1 MKRVSLVLALLL
13 ANACHRDQQAQ
24 GPFERA
30 GKHLDSA
37 AQKTGGAL
45 KTAAEKTGEA
55 AQMAGHATGRALGRA
70 GDKLQG
76 KTPQPAVTGH

>member
-1 MKRVSLVLALLL
+1 MRRICPIAALLL
-13 ANACHRDQQAQ
+13 ANACRQHQQAQ

-37 AQKTGGAL
+37 AEKTGSAL

-55 AQMAGHATGRALGRA
+55 AETAGHATGKAFEKV
-70 GDKLQG
+70 GDKLQR
-76 KTPQPAVTGH
+76 KAPPPAPNR